1 MNIINSNVQV
11 QLTQEDKNKLQDA
24 REVISH
30 LFNLMYDYEQEYAIS
45 NIGEWYSM
53 SEISNASN
61 LLAALIGSDKMRLE
75 NKC

>member
-11 QLTQEDKNKLQDA
+11 QLTQEDKNKLQEA

-30 LFNLMYDYEQEYAIS
+30 LFDLMYDYEQGYAIS

-53 SEISNASN
+53 DEVSNASN
-61 LLAALIGSDKMRLE
+61 LMAALIGSDKMQLE
-75 NKC
+75 NK

>member
-11 QLTQEDKNKLQDA
+11 QLTQEDKNKLQEA

-30 LFNLMYDYEQEYAIS
+30 LFDLMYDYEQEYAIS
-45 NIGEWYSM
+45 NVGEWYSM

-61 LLAALIGSDKMRLE
+61 LMATLIGSDKMRLE
-75 NKC
+75 NK